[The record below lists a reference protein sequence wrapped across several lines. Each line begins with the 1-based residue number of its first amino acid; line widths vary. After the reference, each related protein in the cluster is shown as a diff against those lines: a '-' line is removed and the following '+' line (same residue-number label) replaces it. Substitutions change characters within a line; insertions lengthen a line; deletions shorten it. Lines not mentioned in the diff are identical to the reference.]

1 MFSSPNVPEKKPAHN
16 EFAGR
21 IKEEFYQ
28 SEMLNVP
35 KVASST
41 IVVEGLP
48 PDAIEREVAH
58 IFRPF
63 PGFKTVRIV
72 HVTSEGEGE
81 GKSGESNCFVD
92 FESALQTTAV
102 INTI

>member
-1 MFSSPNVPEKKPAHN
+1 MPEKKPTLN

-21 IKEEFYQ
+21 IKEELYQ
-28 SEMLNVP
+28 SELFNVP

-48 PDAIEREVAH
+48 PDVTEREVAH

-72 HVTSEGEGE
+72 TVNSESEGE
-81 GKSGESNCFVD
+81 GKSGETNCFVD
-92 FESALQTTAV
+92 FESTLQTTAV

>member
-1 MFSSPNVPEKKPAHN
+1 MPDKKPTHN

-21 IKEEFYQ
+21 IKEELYQ
-28 SEMLNVP
+28 SEMFNVP

-48 PDAIEREVAH
+48 PDATEREVAH

-63 PGFKTVRIV
+63 
-72 HVTSEGEGE
+72 
-81 GKSGESNCFVD
+81 
-92 FESALQTTAV
+92 
-102 INTI
+102 